1 MMNID
6 LRFYVPLRNLDYF
19 ITGVLLTFRLVGLAC
34 AFGIVIGMI
43 GAYFKSSQNRILQ
56 PITGAYIEIFRN
68 TPLLIQLY
76 FVYFA
81 LPTLKINL
89 NADFTALL
97 VLTLNMGAYTIEII
111 RGGVESVHKS
121 QIEAG
126 YSLGMNYLQI
136 FRHIILPTAMKTIA
150 PPVSNQI
157 ILLILSSCL
166 VAQISAKD
174 LFYQA
179 SLLDSR
185 TFRGFEIYTVTG
197 VIYFALA
204 EGLYI
209 LFYYLNKKIFRTAP
223 PQRLSSTL

>member
-1 MMNID
+1 MT
-6 LRFYVPLRNLDYF
+6 FYVILRNLDYF
-19 ITGVLLTFRLVGLAC
+19 IKGLLLTFRFVGLAC
-34 AFGIVIGMI
+34 AFGIVIGII
-43 GAYFKSSQNRILQ
+43 GAFFKSSKNRILQ
-56 PITGAYIEIFRN
+56 PITSAYIEIFRN

-76 FVYFA
+76 FIYFA
-81 LPTLKINL
+81 LPTIKVNL
-89 NADFTALL
+89 NADATALL

-111 RGGVESVHKS
+111 RGGIESVHKS

-136 FRHIILPTAMKTIA
+136 FIRIILPTAMMTIA
-150 PPVSNQI
+150 PPLSNQI

-179 SLLDSR
+179 SLLDANI
-185 TFRGFEIYTVTG
+185 FKAFEIYTATG

-209 LFYYLNKKIFRTAP
+209 LFYYLNKKIFRHAP
-223 PQRLSSTL
+223 HQRLSSTL

>member
-1 MMNID
+1 MNID

-19 ITGVLLTFRLVGLAC
+19 ITGLLLTFRLVGLSC
-34 AFGIVIGMI
+34 IFGIVIGII
-43 GAYFKSSQNRILQ
+43 GSYFKQSQNRILKC
-56 PITGAYIEIFRN
+56 ITDAYVEIFRN

-76 FVYFA
+76 FIYFA
-81 LPTLKINL
+81 LPIFKINL
-89 NADFTALL
+89 DAESTALFA
-97 VLTLNMGAYTIEII
+97 LTFNMGAYTTEII

-121 QIEAG
+121 LIEAG
-126 YSLGMNYLQI
+126 YSLGMNYFQI

-150 PPVSNQI
+150 PPLSNQI

-185 TFRGFEIYTVTG
+185 VFRSFEIYTVTG

-209 LFYYLNKKIFRTAP
+209 LFYYLNKKIFRCAP